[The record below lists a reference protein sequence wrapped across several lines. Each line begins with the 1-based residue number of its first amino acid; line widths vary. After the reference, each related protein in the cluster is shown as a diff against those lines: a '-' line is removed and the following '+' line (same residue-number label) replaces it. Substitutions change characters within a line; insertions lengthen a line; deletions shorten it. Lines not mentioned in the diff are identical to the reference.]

1 MSELL
6 DRAVEQAKRLPIDQQ
21 NAIAALI
28 LEEIEDEQRWHA
40 AFARSSDALEQ
51 LATEAEKEDRKGL
64 TEALDPD
71 AL

>member
-1 MSELL
+1 MSEML

-21 NAIAALI
+21 DAII
-28 LEEIEDEQRWHA
+28 LEEIADEQRWQA

-51 LATEAEKEDRKGL
+51 PAAEAEQEDRKGL

-71 AL
+71 TL